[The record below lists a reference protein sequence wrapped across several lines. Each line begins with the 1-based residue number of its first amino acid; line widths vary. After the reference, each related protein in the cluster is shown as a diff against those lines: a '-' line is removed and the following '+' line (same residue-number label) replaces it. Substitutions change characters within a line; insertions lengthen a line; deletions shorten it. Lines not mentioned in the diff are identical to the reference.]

1 VILVAGGSGF
11 VGSAAV
17 RALVGSGADVAVM
30 TAHPERSRS
39 RIERMG
45 ARPVAGDVQHP
56 ATLPAAVEGAE
67 VVVQALAFPTFPVE
81 KPSKGYTFEEFE
93 HLGTERL
100 VTAAVA
106 GGARRYVYA
115 SGVGADP
122 HGPAPRFRAKWA
134 GEQAIASSGI
144 AEACV
149 LRPSW
154 VYGPEDRALNRFV
167 AIARR
172 SPVLPVVGAGTQRLQ
187 PVFVDDVGATLAEA
201 ATPGGPAGTFEIGG
215 PDVFTMN
222 EILETML
229 SVMALRRKLAHVP
242 PWTFVAAGFPA
253 QYLPKPPISPG
264 MVEFLMSDAVANT
277 APLLRAFPDLRL
289 TPLREGLA
297 TYLAPRVGG

>member
-11 VGSAAV
+11 LGGAAV
-17 RALVGSGADVAVM
+17 RALVAGGGDVAVM
-30 TAHPERSRS
+30 TAHPERSRA
-39 RIERMG
+39 RIEHMG

-81 KPSKGYTFEEFE
+81 KPSKGYTFDEFE
-93 HLGTERL
+93 RRGTERL
-100 VTAAVA
+100 VTAAVRA
-106 GGARRYVYA
+106 GARRYVYT

-122 HGPAPRFRAKWA
+122 NGPASRFRAKWA
-134 GEQAIASSGI
+134 GEQAVAGSGI

-149 LRPSW
+149 VRPSW
-154 VYGPEDRALNRFV
+154 VYGPEDRALNRF
-167 AIARR
+167 ATLARR
-172 SPVLPVVGAGTQRLQ
+172 SPVIPVVGPGTQRLQ
-187 PVFVDDVGATLAEA
+187 PVFVDDVGTALARA
-201 ATPGGPAGTFEIGG
+201 AALGGPTGTFEIGG

-229 SVMALRRKLAHVP
+229 DVMELRRRLAHVP

-264 MVEFLMSDAVANT
+264 VLEFLVSDALADT
-277 APLLRAFPDLRL
+277 GPLLRAFPDLRPR
-289 TPLREGLA
+289 PLREGLA
-297 TYLAPRVGG
+297 TYLAPVVEG